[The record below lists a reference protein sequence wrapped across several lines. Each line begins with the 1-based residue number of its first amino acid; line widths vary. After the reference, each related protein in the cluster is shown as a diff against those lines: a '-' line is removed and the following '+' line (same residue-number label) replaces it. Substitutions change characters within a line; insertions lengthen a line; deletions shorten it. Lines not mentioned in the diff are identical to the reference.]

1 MILLKQILR
10 TYVTISETS
19 LSLFS
24 RRCFFA
30 PTTNKKVL
38 RLYSTRMA
46 GVETVTVKVAQ
57 GILKGKVVEAKYGGK
72 YCSFQGI
79 RYAKPPV
86 GPLRFQPP
94 QPPESWT
101 GIRDALEEGAV
112 APHADWVR
120 QKYRGEED
128 CLFLNVYTPK
138 IPSENESLKA
148 VMVWFHGGGF
158 GFGSGNTDL
167 YGPDYLVAADV
178 IVVTLNYRLGAL
190 GFLSL
195 EDATIP
201 GNNGLKDQVA
211 ALRWIQQ
218 NIINFGGDPN
228 NVTIFGESAGGASVQ
243 YHLISPMSKGLF
255 HKAIAQ
261 SGSIFNPWASRKTLK
276 ERSFALGAVLGC
288 KTNDPKVLID
298 FLRTCTPKQIVEGT
312 AKIVTLDDKRR
323 GNSIPFLPI
332 PEKDSG
338 SLQDVFLPDNP
349 QNIVKSGK
357 FCDVPYLTGVTSHE
371 GLMELRNIL
380 KKPELLK
387 EIDADFE
394 RFVPED
400 MEVRENERL
409 KKASDMIRQF
419 YFDGKALTKD
429 SIMDYVNL
437 QTDINFAHGVYQTA
451 NYHVKYSHSPLYYYS
466 FGFDSVLGV
475 FKRFVGA
482 SHLPG
487 VCHIDDI
494 GYLFHM
500 SIVDITVEHDSIE
513 MSTIRRMVKL
523 WTNFAKTG
531 DPTPHLD
538 ADVKVKWTPYSLTN
552 PCYLN
557 IEKDLSLR
565 HSLNKERME
574 FWDDLYKWSTSA
586 SKL

>member
-1 MILLKQILR
+1 MNECANQNRRRYPCGKIIR
-10 TYVTISETS
+10 SETGACAVGRS
-19 LSLFS
+19 TSIIS
-24 RRCFFA
+24 SPGCSE
-30 PTTNKKVL
+30 VL
-38 RLYSTRMA
+38 RLYSTRTA

-86 GPLRFQPP
+86 GTLRFQPP

-101 GIRDALEEGAV
+101 GTRDALEEGAV
-112 APHADWVR
+112 APHANWVGK
-120 QKYRGEED
+120 KYKGEED
-128 CLFLNVYTPK
+128 CLFLNVYTSK
-138 IPSENESLKA
+138 ITSQNEPLKA
-148 VMVWFHGGGF
+148 VMVWFHGGAF

-218 NIINFGGDPN
+218 NMINFGGDPD
-228 NVTIFGESAGGASVQ
+228 NVTIFGQSAGGASVQ

-261 SGSIFNPWASRKTLK
+261 SGSVFNPWASRKALK
-276 ERSFALGAVLGC
+276 ERSFTLGAVLGC
-288 KTNDPKVLID
+288 NTNDPKVLID

-312 AKIVTLDDKRR
+312 AEIVTLDDKRR
-323 GNSIPFLPI
+323 GKNTPFLPI
-332 PEKDSG
+332 PENDSG
-338 SLQDVFLPDNP
+338 SLQEVFLPDNP

-357 FCDVPYLTGVTSHE
+357 FCDVPYLTGITSHE
-371 GLMELRNIL
+371 GIMELKNIL
-380 KKPELLK
+380 KKPQLLK
-387 EIDADFE
+387 EIDNDFE
-394 RFVPED
+394 RLVPED
-400 MEVRENERL
+400 MELGEKSERL

-419 YFDGKALTKD
+419 YFDGKPFTKD
-429 SIMDYVNL
+429 NIMDYVNL
-437 QTDINFAHGVYQTA
+437 QTDIMFACGMYQTA
-451 NYHVKYSHSPLYYYS
+451 KYHVKYSRSPLYCYN
-466 FGFDSVLGV
+466 FGFDGALGV
-475 FKRFVGA
+475 FKSCFGA

-487 VCHIDDI
+487 ACHVDDI

-500 SIVDITVEHDSIE
+500 SAVDITVEHDSIE

-538 ADVKVKWTPYSLTN
+538 ADVMVKWTPNSQTN

-557 IEKDLSLR
+557 IDKDLTIR
-565 HSLNKERME
+565 QNLNKERME
-574 FWDDLYKWSTSA
+574 FWDDLYK
-586 SKL
+586 

>member
-1 MILLKQILR
+1 
-10 TYVTISETS
+10 
-19 LSLFS
+19 
-24 RRCFFA
+24 
-30 PTTNKKVL
+30 
-38 RLYSTRMA
+38 MA
-46 GVETVTVKVAQ
+46 DVETVTVKVTQ

-79 RYAKPPV
+79 PYAKPPV

-94 QPPESWT
+94 QPPEPWT

-138 IPSENESLKA
+138 IPSENEPLKA

-195 EDATIP
+195 EDETVP

-218 NIINFGGDPN
+218 NIMKFGGDPN

-243 YHLISPMSKGLF
+243 YHLLSPMSKGLF

-261 SGSIFNPWASRKTLK
+261 SGSVLNPWSSTRTLR

-312 AKIVTLDDKRR
+312 AKIVTHADKRR

-332 PEKDSG
+332 PEKNSG
-338 SLQDVFLPDNP
+338 SLQDVFLPDDP

-371 GLMELRNIL
+371 GLMEIRNIL

-387 EIDADFE
+387 EIDEDFE

-400 MEVRENERL
+400 MELEEKTERL

-419 YFDGKALTKD
+419 YFDGKVLTKD
-429 SIMDYVNL
+429 NIMDYVNM
-437 QTDINFAHGVYQTA
+437 QTDINFAHGVHQTV
-451 NYHVKYSHSPLYYYS
+451 NYHEKYSHSPLYYYS
-466 FGFDSVLGV
+466 FGFDSFLGV

-487 VCHIDDI
+487 VCHIDDL

-500 SIVDITVEHDSIE
+500 SIVDITVDQDSVE
-513 MSTIRRMVKL
+513 MTTIRRMVKF

-538 ADVKVKWTPYSLTN
+538 DDVMIKWTPYSQTN

-557 IEKDLSLR
+557 IDKDLSIR
-565 HSLNKERME
+565 HYLNKERME
-574 FWDDLYKWSTSA
+574 FWDDLYKWSIA
-586 SKL
+586 ESKL